1 MSNHIDFYFDIIS
14 PYAFIAYKNIIKID
28 NVNFN
33 FKPIFLGGLH
43 NLVEITAPAFNKFKL
58 KNMKNDCEL
67 ISKKNNINFI
77 WNSKFP
83 INSLYIMRGYLAVKE
98 SKKKDYLNAFFNAYW
113 QDNLDLTSERCDV
126 ALGAPVAFSDYAEKS
141 GKPVVLVGPT
151 FSGGAFGNGVGVGIR
166 KDDTELLK
174 AFNSAINKARKNGDI
189 SRIATKWFGFDASM

>member
-14 PYAFIAYKNIIKID
+14 PYAFIAYKKIIKIE

-67 ISKKNNINFI
+67 ISKKNNINFS

-83 INSLYIMRGYLAVKE
+83 INTLYIMRGYLFVE
-98 SKKKDYLNAFFNAYW
+98 EIKKKEYLKTFFNAYW
-113 QDNLDLTSERCDV
+113 QDNVDLTAEKNIILLLNKLNIDYKEFFNGIAKQEIKYQLRNDTND
-126 ALGAPVAFSDYAEKS
+126 AFKKEIFGAPTFVVNKKIFWGQDRLEYA
-141 GKPVVLVGPT
+141 L
-151 FSGGAFGNGVGVGIR
+151 
-166 KDDTELLK
+166 DEL
-174 AFNSAINKARKNGDI
+174 NIN
-189 SRIATKWFGFDASM
+189 

>member
-83 INSLYIMRGYLAVKE
+83 INTLYIMRGYLFVE
-98 SKKKDYLNAFFNAYW
+98 EIKKKEYLKIFFNAYW
-113 QDNLDLTSERCDV
+113 QDNVDLTVEKNITQLLNKLNIDHREFFKGIAKQKIKDQLRNDTNY
-126 ALGAPVAFSDYAEKS
+126 AFKHEIFGAPTFVVNKKIFWGQDRLEYA
-141 GKPVVLVGPT
+141 L
-151 FSGGAFGNGVGVGIR
+151 
-166 KDDTELLK
+166 DEL
-174 AFNSAINKARKNGDI
+174 NIN
-189 SRIATKWFGFDASM
+189 

>member
-67 ISKKNNINFI
+67 ISKKNNINFS

-83 INSLYIMRGYLAVKE
+83 INTLYIMRGYLSVE
-98 SKKKDYLNAFFNAYW
+98 EIKKKEYLKTFFNAYW
-113 QDNLDLTSERCDV
+113 QDNVDLTIDKNIKQLLNKLNIDDKDFFEGIAKQKIKDQLRNDTNN
-126 ALGAPVAFSDYAEKS
+126 AFKHEIFGAPTFVVNKKIFWGQDRLDYALDEY
-141 GKPVVLVGPT
+141 
-151 FSGGAFGNGVGVGIR
+151 
-166 KDDTELLK
+166 
-174 AFNSAINKARKNGDI
+174 NS
-189 SRIATKWFGFDASM
+189 

>member
-33 FKPIFLGGLH
+33 FKPILLGGLH

-83 INSLYIMRGYLAVKE
+83 INTLYIMRGYLFVE
-98 SKKKDYLNAFFNAYW
+98 EIKKKEYLKTFFNAYW
-113 QDNLDLTSERCDV
+113 QDNVDLTIDKNIKQLLNKLNIDDKDFFKGIAKQKIKDQLRNDTNDAFKHEIF
-126 ALGAPVAFSDYAEKS
+126 GAPTFVVNKKIFWGQDRLEYA
-141 GKPVVLVGPT
+141 L
-151 FSGGAFGNGVGVGIR
+151 
-166 KDDTELLK
+166 DEL
-174 AFNSAINKARKNGDI
+174 NIN
-189 SRIATKWFGFDASM
+189 